1 MNSQSQNS
9 VMRQVQ
15 NDEPVMVA
23 WQAYQRTEAYA
34 NTLLWAG
41 KNAEGSLWA
50 AFCEGFKAAG
60 GEIK

>member
-1 MNSQSQNS
+1 
-9 VMRQVQ
+9 MRQVQ